1 MTTPTSR
8 PPRPPGEVLFEDFL
22 TPQGLSQVEC
32 AKRLGIPLQ
41 RLNAV
46 VTGRRAVSAETAILL
61 AQEFKTTAEFWMAL
75 QAGVDLWHAAERL
88 EKAGRIRKGNR

>member
-1 MTTPTSR
+1 MTTPSNR
-8 PPRPPGEVLFEDFL
+8 PPRPPGEVLLEEFL
-22 TPQGLSQVEC
+22 KPKGLSQVDC

-61 AQEFKTTAEFWMAL
+61 AEEFKTTPEFWMAL
-75 QAGVDLWHAAERL
+75 QAGVDLWHARARL
-88 EKAGRIRKGNR
+88 DKEGSRTRSR

>member
-1 MTTPTSR
+1 MTTTPTDR
-8 PPRPPGEVLFEDFL
+8 PPKSPGEVLFEEFL
-22 TPQGLSQVEC
+22 KPQELSQVAC

-61 AQEFKTTAEFWMAL
+61 AEEFKTTAEFWMAL

-88 EKAGRIRKGNR
+88 KKARARSR